1 MAEVVALIT
10 QISGIINNSHGLV
23 GWCCDVTGAIANV
36 PEEILAVRSEVT
48 TFEYNIRQL
57 QSFVNTHPNDAQRLA
72 HLNAPN
78 GTLETAMAIV
88 KQLMILLE
96 VKKFSPMDSDR
107 QIRLTTLEQL
117 QWTLKKTEVR
127 ELLEKLGR
135 CRNSIDSD
143 LTIML
148 AQQVYGLREG
158 LNETNKGISVIIKT
172 QTESLTLEVMK
183 WFATNG
189 AEMRHM
195 HQGKRQQHEENTCKW
210 ITREEFWRQ
219 CFLDLE
225 TRAGL
230 AFSGGRR
237 TLDFFKTKG
246 VTYYYCHHAR
256 SQDESIPFLKHVVK
270 GLMGN
275 PQLYVPSRMYER
287 HKIDREL
294 DAEDLLHCLAEL
306 SPKLPEGV
314 HIIVDAVDESRPRD
328 NLLDVLVAIG
338 TEQRF
343 WNVSLMVTSRPE
355 PDIMAKLEQ
364 HGRSRIEISMCNQGV
379 RADIRRV
386 VHTELRSTPWSDEF
400 RKDVENTL
408 VQGARGMF
416 RWVACQLDL
425 IKRLARHPTNGEQA
439 IREELKNLPG
449 DIFATYERI
458 LLEIDDVDK
467 PFARTALALICCK
480 NANIPTAEILVE
492 ACLYNVCHGHITKY
506 NINLFA
512 NIFGSLIR
520 IYPGKTPRSVFNTPS
535 AEPAVHSQA
544 SLAHYTVAEYLRHPD
559 TSKGAAAFFYLSED
573 DLNTIDLLVG
583 FNGLQYFGLG
593 RVTATKARITRFE
606 EHCLEKTEHAL
617 SNRRRSTILKH
628 DELYEAVLRSL
639 KSTSP
644 HAAWIRQQNGIVRV
658 MRDCFPIWFGLI
670 TQLEVPIVGEFCDQ
684 VGTLLNIVHLKWFD
698 MARKYLESHQDFTRL
713 RRNDKVRFWTTSFK
727 LEGEHNTYETILTY
741 CVRNRMRSFLN
752 LFISHGASFQYESEI
767 LYAAMYNPE
776 KDGTTTT
783 TTLHLLRDIL
793 DFGRGANPNPV
804 PAHRTDRH
812 RSLDRRTRS
821 EAEFAF
827 TPLQV
832 AVALLEHEWVDAL
845 LNAYAEPN
853 KTGMNGGQIPHG
865 YDRGK
870 GIDCKYLC
878 SIGERTPLE
887 ICRMARPPW
896 VRPGHAGGRHEIDIM
911 LTRWGAEIGE
921 VESDRMAID
930 LTGEE
935 MEQ

>member
-1 MAEVVALIT
+1 MAEVVALVT
-10 QISGIINNSHGLV
+10 QISGIINNAHGLV

-72 HLNAPN
+72 YLNEPN
-78 GTLETAMAIV
+78 GTLETAMAVV

-96 VKKFSPMDSDR
+96 IKEFSPMNSDR
-107 QIRLTTLEQL
+107 QIRLTTLKQL
-117 QWTLKKTEVR
+117 QWALKKTEVR

-135 CRNSIDSD
+135 CRSSIDSH
-143 LTIML
+143 LIIML
-148 AQQVYGLREG
+148 TQQVYDLREG
-158 LNETNKGISVIIKT
+158 LDETNQGISDIIKE

-183 WFATNG
+183 PGDPRGYRIFRWATG
-189 AEMRHM
+189 LPGT
-195 HQGKRQQHEENTCKW
+195 GKT
-210 ITREEFWRQ
+210 I
-219 CFLDLE
+219 
-225 TRAGL
+225 L
-230 AFSGGRR
+230 AYFIIEQ

-256 SQDESIPFLKHVVK
+256 SQDESIPFLKYVVK

-275 PQLYVPSRMYER
+275 PQLYVPSLVYER

-294 DAEDLLHCLAEL
+294 DAEDFLACLAEL
-306 SPKLPEGV
+306 SLKFLEGV

-343 WNVSLMVTSRPE
+343 RNVSLMVTSRPE
-355 PDIMAKLEQ
+355 PDIMAKLEH

-386 VHTELRSTPWSDEF
+386 VHTELRNTPWSDEF

-439 IREELKNLPG
+439 IREELNNLPG

-492 ACLYNVCHGHITKY
+492 ACLYNVRHGHITKY

-520 IYPGKTPRSVFNTPS
+520 IYPCKTPRSVFNTPS
-535 AEPAVHSQA
+535 TEPAVHSQA

-573 DLNTIDLLVG
+573 DLDTIDLLVG

-606 EHCLEKTEHAL
+606 EHCLKKTEQAF
-617 SNRRRSTILKH
+617 SNRRRSTILEH

-639 KSTSP
+639 RSTSP

-658 MRDCFPIWFGLI
+658 MRDCFPTWFGLI

-698 MARKYLESHQDFTRL
+698 MARKYLESQQDFTRL

-741 CVRNRMRSFLN
+741 CVRNRMGSFLN
-752 LFISHGASFQYESEI
+752 LFISYGASFQYESEI

-776 KDGTTTT
+776 KDETTTT
-783 TTLHLLRDIL
+783 TTLHLLHDIL
-793 DFGRGANPNPV
+793 DFGRGAIPNPV

-812 RSLDRRTRS
+812 RSPDRRTRS
-821 EAEFAF
+821 KMEFAF

-845 LNAYAEPN
+845 LTAYAEPN

-887 ICRMARPPW
+887 ICRMARPRW
-896 VRPGHAGGRHEIDIM
+896 LRPGHAKGHHEIDLM
-911 LTRWGAEIGE
+911 LTGWGAKIRE
-921 VESDRMAID
+921 VENDRMAID
-930 LTGEE
+930 LTGE
-935 MEQ
+935 MEE